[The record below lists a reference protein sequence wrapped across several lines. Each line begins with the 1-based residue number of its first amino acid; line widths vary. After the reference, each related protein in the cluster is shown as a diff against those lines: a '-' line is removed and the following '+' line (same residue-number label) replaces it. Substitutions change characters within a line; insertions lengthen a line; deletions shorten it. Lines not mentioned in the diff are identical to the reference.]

1 LFKKE
6 CFTWNIRKEMAIVK
20 IGGVKKRKMQK
31 SEASKRKGKE
41 IQKQYDAECN

>member
-1 LFKKE
+1 ME
-6 CFTWNIRKEMAIVK
+6 IVK

-41 IQKQYDAECN
+41 E